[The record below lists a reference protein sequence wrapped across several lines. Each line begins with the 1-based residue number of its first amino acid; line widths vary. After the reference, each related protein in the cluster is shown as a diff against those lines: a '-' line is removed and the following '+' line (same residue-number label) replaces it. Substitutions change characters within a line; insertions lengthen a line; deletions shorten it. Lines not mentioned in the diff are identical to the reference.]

1 MRNERYEIND
11 GIQISYPLVGCIAWI
26 ALMIV
31 WALL

>member
-1 MRNERYEIND
+1 MNTKNYEIND

-31 WALL
+31 WALI